1 MVISGFTVSSSMNKK
16 TQNVGLLAI
25 IAVFAITLTVGNA
38 GFAAATNEST
48 AGGTGGHNYG
58 NHDLVGKSTVGGDVT
73 SHPVLSDKVCGD
85 RLCSEP
91 VPHVAKVSKVSE
103 KQLPGHVPTIQ
114 TVEAFHYD
122 VSGAPHAYI
131 VVFKVTAGTANLSNI
146 QVLIKSDID
155 QFDTN
160 LGSLFAGENT
170 DLVSHVHAL
179 DPTTITARVASY
191 QVRDAGR

>member
-1 MVISGFTVSSSMNKK
+1 MNKK

-38 GFAAATNEST
+38 GFAAATNVGSPDVLP
-48 AGGTGGHNYG
+48 GGALNQY
-58 NHDLVGKSTVGGDVT
+58 
-73 SHPVLSDKVCGD
+73 KVCGD
-85 RLCSEP
+85 HLCNQESG
-91 VPHVAKVSKVSE
+91 HLAKVKKVTTKPS
-103 KQLPGHVPTIQ
+103 PDHMPTIQ
-114 TVEAFHYD
+114 TVEAFHFD
-122 VSGAPHAYI
+122 ASGAPHAYI
-131 VVFKVTAGTANLSNI
+131 AVFKVTAGDRNLSNI

-170 DLVSHVHAL
+170 DLVTHVHAL

-191 QVRDAGR
+191 QLAE